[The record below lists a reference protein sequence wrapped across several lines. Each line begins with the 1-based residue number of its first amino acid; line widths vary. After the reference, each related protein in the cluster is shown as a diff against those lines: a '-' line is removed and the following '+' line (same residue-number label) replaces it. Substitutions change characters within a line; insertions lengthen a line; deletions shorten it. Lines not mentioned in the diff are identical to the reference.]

1 MSICNDS
8 NSAIL
13 SVDQPANLSWN
24 MGRGVPGSLDG
35 IILKPGGVGASSW
48 RFQPNNVPKMKGR
61 FWVPNGTPLP
71 LKCEMQYQT
80 FPKNSMFM
88 FAQNVSSPACCP
100 STYTSD
106 IGCICTSPAQRRWV
120 AQQRGN
126 NKNYGNYSF

>member
-13 SVDQPANLSWN
+13 SVDQPASLNWG

-35 IILKPGGVGASSW
+35 IILKPGGASSW
-48 RFQPNNVPKMKGR
+48 RRQPNNVPKMKGR
-61 FWVPNGTPLP
+61 FFVPQGTPVP
-71 LKCEMQYQT
+71 LKCEQQYQS

-100 STYTSD
+100 STFSSSG
-106 IGCICTSPAQRRWV
+106 GCVCSTVQQRRWV

-126 NKNYGNYSF
+126 NKNYSNYSF